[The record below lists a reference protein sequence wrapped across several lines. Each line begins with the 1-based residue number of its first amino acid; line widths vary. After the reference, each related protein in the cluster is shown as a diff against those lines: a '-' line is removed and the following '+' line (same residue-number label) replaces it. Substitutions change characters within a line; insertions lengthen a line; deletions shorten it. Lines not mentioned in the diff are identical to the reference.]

1 MILSKAEEDMLAGRQ
16 GPARKLALEG
26 LIQLGNAYDA
36 PRLIEIGYA
45 HIHAGMALY
54 LEDVEL
60 IEGLAAQNARMAV
73 PASVNIANADTVNW
87 KQTGAPEKLARLQQR
102 AAGAHHKMGSACSF
116 TCTPYWAG
124 HWPTWNTHMTSI
136 ESTVTIFCN
145 SVIGAKSNRD
155 GYFSVYAGITG
166 RYPLFGYHLD
176 ENRRGTILFDVAAD
190 IGGSTDFS
198 CLGFHIGKIA
208 GEGVPVVT
216 GFKRRPSLDELD
228 ALGAGMATSGGVSL
242 YIIPTVTPPF
252 ASVQQAFAPKLVPQA
267 LSVARADIDAVYEY
281 FCTGRT
287 DQVDIIHVGCPH
299 ASFEEMREYAELLRG
314 RKVKDTVEFWV
325 TTSRAVRRM
334 AEEQELL
341 KVLETAGAKVI
352 ADTCPISC
360 HFARTVSPD
369 PALGVVPP
377 PLRTVLVDSAKQ
389 AKYVRDMI
397 QCDTLLAPTVRV
409 VEAAISGRLVR

>member
-1 MILSKAEEDMLAGRQ
+1 
-16 GPARKLALEG
+16 
-26 LIQLGNAYDA
+26 
-36 PRLIEIGYA
+36 
-45 HIHAGMALY
+45 
-54 LEDVEL
+54 
-60 IEGLAAQNARMAV
+60 
-73 PASVNIANADTVNW
+73 
-87 KQTGAPEKLARLQQR
+87 
-102 AAGAHHKMGSACSF
+102 
-116 TCTPYWAG
+116 
-124 HWPTWNTHMTSI
+124 
-136 ESTVTIFCN
+136 
-145 SVIGAKSNRD
+145 VIGAKSNRD

-176 ENRRGTILFDVAAD
+176 ENRRGTMLFDVDAD
-190 IGGSTDFS
+190 LNGSTDFS
-198 CLGFHIGKIA
+198 CLGFHIGKIV

-216 GFKRRPSLDELD
+216 GLRRRPSLDELD

-252 ASVQQAFAPKLVPQA
+252 ASVQQAFASALVPEA
-267 LSVARADIDAVYEY
+267 LPVTRADIDAVYAY

-299 ASFEEMREYAELLRG
+299 ASFEEMREYADLLRG
-314 RKVKDTVEFWV
+314 KKVKDTVEFWI

-334 AEEQELL
+334 AEEQDLL
-341 KVLETAGAKVI
+341 KVLEGAGAKVI

-397 QCDTLLAPTVRV
+397 QCDTLLAPTARV
-409 VEAAISGRLVR
+409 IEAAISGRLAR

>member
-1 MILSKAEEDMLAGRQ
+1 MILTRAEEDMLAGRQ
-16 GPARKLALEG
+16 GPAKKLALEG
-26 LIQLGNAYDA
+26 LVQLGNAYNA
-36 PRLIEIGYA
+36 PRMVEIGYA

-60 IEGLAAQNARMAV
+60 IEGLAAQNAKMAV
-73 PASVNIANADTVNW
+73 PSSVNIANADIVNW
-87 KQTGAPEKLARLQQR
+87 KQTGAPEKLVRLQQR
-102 AAGAHHKMGSACSF
+102 AANAHHKMGSACSF

-176 ENRRGTILFDVAAD
+176 ENRRGTMLFDVDAD
-190 IGGSTDFS
+190 LRGSTDFS
-198 CLGFHIGKIA
+198 CLGFHIGKIV

-216 GFKRRPSLDELD
+216 GLKRRPTLDELD

-252 ASVQQAFAPKLVPQA
+252 ASVQQAFASKLVPEA
-267 LSVARADIDAVYEY
+267 LLVTRTDIDAVYTY

-314 RKVKDTVEFWV
+314 KKVKDTVEFWI

-334 AEEQELL
+334 AEEQDLL
-341 KVLETAGAKVI
+341 KVLEAAGAKVI

-377 PLRTVLVDSAKQ
+377 SLRTVLVDSAKQ

-397 QCDTLLAPTVRV
+397 QCDTLLAPTARV
-409 VEAAISGRLVR
+409 IEAAISGRLAQ